1 MAEIQVR
8 KDDLRQTR
16 AVDGET
22 RRDAAGTGEVQ
33 LELERFSLTAN
44 NVTYGV
50 FGDAMGYWRFFPT
63 AEDAWGCVPVWG
75 IGDVVAS
82 GVPGIEPDERFY
94 GFFPMAARHTLRAEP
109 GDGGFT
115 AVDEHRRDLP
125 AVYNDYLRTPADA
138 PHPDLTV
145 LVRPLFAT
153 AFLLDELLR
162 REHAFG
168 AGTVLV
174 SSASSKTAL
183 ATAFLLAR
191 RADGPR
197 AVGLTSRANA
207 AWTASLGLYD
217 RVAAYEEVAAAVA
230 GDEAFAYLDFSG
242 DAALRRRVHE
252 GAADRLKHS
261 AVIGATHWEDAAASG
276 GGPLPGPEPTLF
288 FAPTH
293 AAALTAELGRRELV
307 RRMDGAW
314 SAFAD
319 RAGGWLDVEHGHG
332 ANAVQ
337 QVWRE
342 LVDGTADP
350 RTGHV
355 LHLLGQG

>member
-16 AVDGET
+16 AVDGEP
-22 RRDAAGTGEVQ
+22 RRGAAKAGEVQ

-50 FGDAMGYWRFFPT
+50 FGDALGYWRFFPST
-63 AEDAWGCVPVWG
+63 DDGWGCVPVWG
-75 IGDVVAS
+75 FGEVVAS
-82 GVPGIEPDERFY
+82 GVAGVEPNERFY
-94 GFFPMAARHTLRAEP
+94 GFFPMAARHTLRAES
-109 GDGGFT
+109 GGGGFT
-115 AVDEHRRDLP
+115 AVDEHRRELP
-125 AVYNDYLRTPADA
+125 AVYNQYLRTPADA

-145 LVRPLFAT
+145 LLRPLFAT

-162 REHAFG
+162 REGAFG
-168 AGTVLV
+168 AETVLV

-191 RADGPR
+191 RADGPH
-197 AVGLTSRANA
+197 AVGLTSSANA

-217 RVAAYEEVAAAVA
+217 RVATYDEVDGVVA
-230 GDEAFAYLDFSG
+230 GDGSFVYVDFSG
-242 DAALRRRVHE
+242 DAATRRRVHE
-252 GAADRLKHS
+252 GAVDRLKHS
-261 AVIGATHWEDAAASG
+261 AIIGATHWEDAGAAG
-276 GGPLPGPEPTLF
+276 EGPLPGPEPALF

-293 AAALTAELGRRELV
+293 AATLSEELGPAELA
-307 RRMDGAW
+307 RRMDHAW

-319 RAGGWLDVEHGHG
+319 RADGWLDVEHGHG
-332 ANAVQ
+332 ADAAQ
-337 QVWRE
+337 EVWRR
-342 LVDGTADP
+342 LVDGAADP

-355 LHLLGQG
+355 LRLLG

>member
-1 MAEIQVR
+1 MAEVQVR

-22 RRDAAGTGEVQ
+22 RRDAVDVGEVQ
-33 LELERFSLTAN
+33 IELERFSLTAN

-50 FGDAMGYWRFFPT
+50 FGDAMGYWRFFPS
-63 AEDAWGCVPVWG
+63 AEDGWGCIPVWG
-75 IGDVVAS
+75 FGEVVAS
-82 GVPGIEPDERFY
+82 GVPGVEPGERFY

-109 GDGGFT
+109 GGGGFR
-115 AVDEHRRDLP
+115 AVDEHRRELP
-125 AVYNDYLRTPADA
+125 AIYNQYLRTPADA
-138 PHPDLTV
+138 PHPDMTV

-162 REHAFG
+162 REDAFG
-168 AGTVLV
+168 AETALV

-197 AVGLTSRANA
+197 AIGLTSPANA
-207 AWTASLGLYD
+207 AWTTSLGLYD
-217 RVAAYEEVAAAVA
+217 RVATYEEVDAVVA
-230 GDEAFAYLDFSG
+230 GDETFVYLDFSG
-242 DAALRRRVHE
+242 DATTRRRVHE
-252 GAADRLKHS
+252 GAGDRLKHS
-261 AVIGATHWEDAAASG
+261 AAIGATHWEGAG
-276 GGPLPGPEPTLF
+276 GGGGSLPGPEPTLF

-293 AAALTAELGRRELV
+293 AAVLTDELGREELA
-307 RRMDGAW
+307 RRMDHAW

-319 RAGGWLDVEHGHG
+319 RADGWLDVEHGHG
-332 ANAVQ
+332 ADTVQ
-337 QVWRE
+337 QVWRG

-355 LHLLGQG
+355 LRLLG